1 MDLIIPSRPT
11 FDLRSLCLSPLW
23 EQARPWVAEARV
35 TVLILVLL
43 VLRQMAPVYAIH
55 IHL

>member
-1 MDLIIPSRPT
+1 MDLIFRWKPIID
-11 FDLRSLCLSPLW
+11 FRSLCVSPLW

-35 TVLILVLL
+35 TVLL
-43 VLRQMAPVYAIH
+43 VLRQMPPVYAIR